1 MITIFTER
9 IFAVEDQDKEVQ
21 RRHAAG
27 ESYEEIAKDLN
38 LDVVVVQYLGDAKVY
53 DAVQRALNSDPIKNP
68 RRKRPEKTPS

>member
-1 MITIFTER
+1 MET
-9 IFAVEDQDKEVQ
+9 QDKEVQ

-38 LDVVVVQYLGDAKVY
+38 LDLMVVQYLGDAKVY

-68 RRKRPEKTPS
+68 RRQRPPRTPAEI

>member
-53 DAVQRALNSDPIKNP
+53 DAVQRALNSDPIKNS